1 MIELSSRTHHS
12 LSISGVVIVT
22 SAHDV
27 DTIQG
32 LSYTNVP
39 AAATSCGTLFLQ
51 NLLRKWRSWFLQ
63 RL

>member
-1 MIELSSRTHHS
+1 MF
-12 LSISGVVIVT
+12 
-22 SAHDV
+22 AHDV

-39 AAATSCGTLFLQ
+39 AATTSCGTLFLQ